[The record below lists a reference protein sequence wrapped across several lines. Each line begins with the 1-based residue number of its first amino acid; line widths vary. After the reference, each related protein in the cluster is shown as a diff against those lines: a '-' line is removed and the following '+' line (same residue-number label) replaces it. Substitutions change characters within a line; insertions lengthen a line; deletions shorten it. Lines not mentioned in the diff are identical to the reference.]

1 MGKRAIKIQV
11 SQLSQNRINKNNNI
25 PCNKKQ
31 LNNLIKLLKPKVY
44 ITSCSNFKN
53 LVQQLTGNGSINPI
67 SSVHHESTVILHP
80 TQNLKAMG
88 EVNQDIMNPY
98 ENTDKINDVQTYSQ
112 IESYQESINQD
123 SSEGSMLLPFT
134 IHESE
139 GQAHSMTESHQQSIN
154 QELSV
159 DSLEGGMPS
168 SFTTIHESSIQKS
181 SITDS
186 QEMIFS
192 EEYKKMES
200 WLLEIDTCSN
210 YHHYE
215 GNVPLVQEQ
224 VSLCDNYDS
233 YLSNI
238 LH

>member
-1 MGKRAIKIQV
+1 MGKRAM
-11 SQLSQNRINKNNNI
+11 SQNKINKNNNI

-53 LVQQLTGNGSINPI
+53 LVQQLTGNESI
-67 SSVHHESTVILHP
+67 HHESSVSEHP
-80 TQNLKAMG
+80 TQNL
-88 EVNQDIMNPY
+88 
-98 ENTDKINDVQTYSQ
+98 
-112 IESYQESINQD
+112 
-123 SSEGSMLLPFT
+123 T

-139 GQAHSMTESHQQSIN
+139 SHLQSIN
-154 QELSV
+154 QELSL
-159 DSLEGGMPS
+159 DSLEGAMPS
-168 SFTTIHESSIQKS
+168 SFTTHHESSIQKYS
-181 SITDS
+181 PKI
-186 QEMIFS
+186 IFS

-238 LH
+238 LHY